1 MKRLVMFS
9 VLLLV
14 IGTVD
19 AQESAEVGLVGA
31 VSHYYGDIT
40 NQKMKQSVAP
50 LMGLFYLRN
59 LNTRFAI
66 KTGLYYGQL
75 KSDGTFNEQ
84 QTTFSKRIAEF
95 SVQLQ
100 VNYLDYILGNDNY
113 KFSPYLALG
122 VGTLYFD
129 NDKESGVV
137 NGVWRSSNGNNITA
151 FIPLSFGFNYSLS
164 PKWGI
169 GAEINVQKTFSDEID
184 HQQGNKMYKDPLN
197 LEATSNVH
205 NNDWISWLGIH
216 ISYLFYTGKKPCPSL
231 EGLN

>member
-1 MKRLVMFS
+1 MKRLVMIS
-9 VLLLV
+9 VLLV
-14 IGTVD
+14 VVGTVK

-31 VSHYYGDIT
+31 VSHYFGDIT

-50 LMGLFYLRN
+50 LMGLYYLRN

-66 KTGLYYGQL
+66 KTGLYYGRL
-75 KSDGTFNEQ
+75 KGEGTFNEQ
-84 QTTFSKRIAEF
+84 TETFSKRIAEF
-95 SVQLQ
+95 SVQFQ

-122 VGTLYFD
+122 LGALYYD
-129 NDKESGVV
+129 NNKDSGIEY
-137 NGVWRSSNGNNITA
+137 GVSMSSKGNCLTA

-184 HQQGNKMYKDPLN
+184 HQGNRMYKDPLS
-197 LEATSNVH
+197 LGATSNVH
-205 NNDWISWLGIH
+205 NNDWISWFGVHLC
-216 ISYLFYTGKKPCPSL
+216 YLFYTGKKPCPSL